1 MSTTTTKTKSTT
13 CNGEIEEELKNAL
26 SFKKFDVVSD
36 DSNHHYLHSHNNN
49 NNNKKDGRDCIIADR
64 YNDIIIPTQY
74 KFLALL

>member
-1 MSTTTTKTKSTT
+1 MSTTTTKTKSTA

-49 NNNKKDGRDCIIADR
+49 NNNKKDG
-64 YNDIIIPTQY
+64 
-74 KFLALL
+74 